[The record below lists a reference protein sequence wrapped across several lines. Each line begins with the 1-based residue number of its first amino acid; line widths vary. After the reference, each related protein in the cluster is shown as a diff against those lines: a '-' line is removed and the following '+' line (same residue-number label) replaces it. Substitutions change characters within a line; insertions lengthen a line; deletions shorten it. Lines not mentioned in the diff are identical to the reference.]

1 MIAAPKTMIG
11 QMLAYVVGGG
21 MITLLHSLSYWLIA
35 VPGGVEPY
43 IANSIA
49 AVIAGSTGYVL
60 HSRWTFSH
68 THEGTDSL
76 RSMGRYLMVSVFCY
90 LLNSFWV
97 WLCVH
102 RLGLGVTISII
113 PMIFA
118 TPWFGFA
125 LNRFWAFAK

>member
-1 MIAAPKTMIG
+1 MIAAPKTLIG
-11 QMLAYVVGGG
+11 QILAYAVAGG
-21 MITLLHSLSYWLIA
+21 MVTLLHSLSYWVIA

-43 IANSIA
+43 IANSLA
-49 AVIAGSTGYVL
+49 AAIAGVTGYIL

-68 THEGTDSL
+68 THDGEDSL
-76 RSMGRYLMVSVFCY
+76 RSTGRYLMVSVVCY

-102 RLGLGVTISII
+102 RLGLGVTLSIV
-113 PMIFA
+113 PMVLV

>member
-1 MIAAPKTMIG
+1 MPHSSSKTSWMARVLTG
-11 QMLAYVVGGG
+11 NR
-21 MITLLHSLSYWLIA
+21 HKSL
-35 VPGGVEPY
+35 
-43 IANSIA
+43 
-49 AVIAGSTGYVL
+49 
-60 HSRWTFSH
+60 
-68 THEGTDSL
+68 
-76 RSMGRYLMVSVFCY
+76 LMVSVFCY

-102 RLGLGVTISII
+102 RLGLGVTLSII

>member
-1 MIAAPKTMIG
+1 
-11 QMLAYVVGGG
+11 
-21 MITLLHSLSYWLIA
+21 
-35 VPGGVEPY
+35 
-43 IANSIA
+43 
-49 AVIAGSTGYVL
+49 
-60 HSRWTFSH
+60 
-68 THEGTDSL
+68 
-76 RSMGRYLMVSVFCY
+76 MVSVFCY